1 MNKTLLVTFIITST
15 NSYSAAGHNAVSN
28 PVDLIPAGYTVVAK
42 SVGDLNKDKQDDY
55 VFIIKSTNKNEIVHD
70 EQRGELDRNR
80 RGIIIALR
88 DGDKYRLTA
97 KNLACFSSEN
107 EDGGVYYAPEL
118 DVGIMKGNL
127 DVSYSHGRYGYWSYT
142 FRFQHGKFEMIG
154 YDSSEDR
161 GPVIERVTSINFST
175 QKMLFKENTN
185 LDAESGDEQFKETW
199 TKIPTD
205 KLIDLEKIHDFDELD
220 RESLLDMVRHSKN

>member
-1 MNKTLLVTFIITST
+1 MIFPFFEIR
-15 NSYSAAGHNAVSN
+15 
-28 PVDLIPAGYTVVAK
+28 
-42 SVGDLNKDKQDDY
+42 
-55 VFIIKSTNKNEIVHD
+55 FFNKNEIVHD

-118 DVGIMKGNL
+118 DVEITKGNL
-127 DVSYSHGRYGYWSYT
+127 DISYSHGRYGYWSYT

-185 LDAESGDEQFKETW
+185 LDAESGDEQLKETW

-205 KLIDLEKIHDFDELD
+205 KLIDLEEIHDFDELD
-220 RESLLDMVRHSKN
+220 RESLLDMVRRSKN

>member
-1 MNKTLLVTFIITST
+1 MKNILLITLIITST
-15 NSYSAAGHNAVSN
+15 NSYSSAGHNAVSN
-28 PVDLIPAGYTVVAK
+28 PVDLIPAGYTVVEK

-107 EDGGVYYAPEL
+107 EDGGVCFAPDL
-118 DVGIMKGNL
+118 DVGITKGNL
-127 DVSYSHGRYGYWSYT
+127 DISYSHGRYGYWSYT
-142 FRFQHGKFEMIG
+142 FRFQHNKFEMIG

-161 GPVIERVTSINFST
+161 GPVTERVTSINFST
-175 QKMLFKENTN
+175 QKMLFEENTN

-199 TKIPTD
+199 TKIQVD
-205 KLIDLEKIHDFDELD
+205 KLIDLEEIHDFDGLD
-220 RESLLDMVRHSKN
+220 RESLLDMVRRSKN

>member
-1 MNKTLLVTFIITST
+1 MNKTLLITLIMTST

-28 PVDLIPAGYTVVAK
+28 PVDLIPAGYTVVEK

-107 EDGGVYYAPEL
+107 EDGGVYFAPEL
-118 DVGIMKGNL
+118 DVGITKGNL

>member
-1 MNKTLLVTFIITST
+1 MNKTLLITLMMTST
-15 NSYSAAGHNAVSN
+15 NSYSAAVHNAVSN

-42 SVGDLNKDKQDDY
+42 SVGDLNKDKHDDY
-55 VFIIKSTNKNEIVHD
+55 VFMIKGTNKNEIIHD

-88 DGDKYRLTA
+88 DGNKYRLTA

-118 DVGIMKGNL
+118 DVGITKGNL
-127 DVSYSHGRYGYWSYT
+127 DVNYSHGRYGYWSYT

-185 LDAESGDEQFKETW
+185 PDAESGDEQFKETW

-205 KLIDLEKIHDFDELD
+205 KLIDLEEIHDFDELD
-220 RESLLDMVRHSKN
+220 RESLLDMVRRSKN